1 MRREPTALGA
11 AMENYKTRRFG
22 PLTVGGNY
30 SSALLPIVDLQ
41 SRDGSALLEEIM
53 QSVPPAVPGSFD
65 EDLTSFVLSVLRNH
79 QKLAPVILPTRRSLT
94 SEDKGPVWTSYGSN
108 SQRTTSLSP

>member
-1 MRREPTALGA
+1 MRREPAAFGA

-22 PLTVGGNY
+22 LLTVGGNY

-79 QKLAPVILPTRRSLT
+79 HEACAGYFTYPAQSDFRGQGTGADVIRIKLP
-94 SEDKGPVWTSYGSN
+94 EN
-108 SQRTTSLSP
+108 